1 MSVIDWNSIKP
12 SFNFVGW
19 ENYQRIFTSFRFQ
32 SSMRNMLFF
41 SIFFIAGVVIS
52 GLSLAIFLDRKVR
65 GKWIY
70 RNIFLF
76 PMALSFVVTGIAW
89 RWILN
94 PAAGVNIF
102 LEKIGISPQWY
113 TDTAILFGFD
123 LDQIEMG
130 IPIAL
135 FSVILA
141 AIWQMTG
148 FSLAMY
154 LAGLA
159 SIPKEM
165 KEAAIIDGANS
176 WQIYTRVVLPQL
188 KPITFG
194 LVLIMLQISLKNF
207 DLVYTMTGS
216 GPNFVTDTP
225 AIYMYEATFKSNF
238 YAEGAAVAIVLLV
251 VVMMFVL
258 PAKLREGRNQ

>member
-1 MSVIDWNSIKP
+1 MMHKLSNLKRIKPHKLTPFLVVLPSIILVGVFVYLFIGWTGYMSVIDWNSIKP

-123 LDQIEMG
+123 LD
-130 IPIAL
+130 
-135 FSVILA
+135 
-141 AIWQMTG
+141 
-148 FSLAMY
+148 
-154 LAGLA
+154 
-159 SIPKEM
+159 
-165 KEAAIIDGANS
+165 
-176 WQIYTRVVLPQL
+176 
-188 KPITFG
+188 
-194 LVLIMLQISLKNF
+194 
-207 DLVYTMTGS
+207 
-216 GPNFVTDTP
+216 
-225 AIYMYEATFKSNF
+225 
-238 YAEGAAVAIVLLV
+238 
-251 VVMMFVL
+251 
-258 PAKLREGRNQ
+258 